1 MWVTEL
7 MNNQSSLSVVIP
19 IYLRNQEDFNFLKR
33 TLDSVAAQSFPPSEV
48 ILSNDSASN
57 FDLQLK
63 NLANLYQTLNIFIVK
78 NLAKQ
83 GISTNTNNGISIAKS
98 KYVQVLHQ
106 DDWLCDVDFY
116 RDLEKKSFVT
126 EDRYILL
133 PWRRLDVFYHPNF
146 DLTSLLGN
154 NRFGGPSGLIFPSES
169 LVFFDERLSMLCD
182 VDFVVQLYKKFGRPK
197 VFERVVLEY
206 GVSDG
211 QAQNHISQE
220 QFVEELNVIFLKH
233 RPNRW
238 KILVIA
244 LLKYKPE
251 DTYAMVKNLERLENS
266 FLLGLFIKVVAVYS
280 RVLSRFRRILT

>member
-1 MWVTEL
+1 VWVTEL

-133 PWRRLDVFYHPNF
+133 PWRRLDVSYHPNF

-154 NRFGGPSGLIFPSES
+154 NRMGGPSGLIFPSES

-182 VDFVVQLYKKFGRPK
+182 VDFVFQLYKKFGRPK

-220 QFVEELNVIFLKH
+220 QFIEELNVIFLKH

-244 LLKYKPE
+244 WLKYKPD

-266 FLLGLFIKVVAVYS
+266 FLLGLFIKVVVVYS